1 MHSDHEIAHD
11 IFLHATIFLFF
22 RVLSTKSLQ
31 SDIDLT
37 ADVKASLIFL
47 RKMNRSIVMIGTGYN
62 IIKLFESVLKGG

>member
-47 RKMNRSIVMIGTGYN
+47 RKMNR
-62 IIKLFESVLKGG
+62 VLCK

>member
-11 IFLHATIFLFF
+11 IFLHAYFSAFF
-22 RVLSTKSLQ
+22 QLNPLQ

-47 RKMNRSIVMIGTGYN
+47 RKMNR
-62 IIKLFESVLKGG
+62 VLCK

>member
-11 IFLHATIFLFF
+11 IFLHATIFYFSAFF
-22 RVLSTKSLQ
+22 QLNPQ

-47 RKMNRSIVMIGTGYN
+47 RKMNRSIV
-62 IIKLFESVLKGG
+62 